1 MTYNVIR
8 GLPLAAIVLGMLC
21 PAWTQEFRRSSEP
34 PSRQLAVRGLHLSND
49 RWPDTFTLRSF
60 AEDAIRLE
68 HARTEEEQAVAL
80 YNWIARV
87 MTIGGSPHEGAPD
100 KEAPVLDTIKI
111 MAIYGNHWCDGQA
124 RLLETMWRSLGRQGV
139 RLFIPMRVHSFVE
152 LRWRDTDG
160 QERWHAL
167 DVNNGWFV
175 RNSQGWIASSEE
187 IERNPLLVLAANQD
201 LKMRTKGWLRTH
213 LSVMP
218 EHSMA
223 LHLRQGEVQTLSWD
237 NGGTYYVNPKT
248 RATVSA
254 DSPLYKPGGPFS
266 QFIGAGEMV
275 FAPDFRRSD
284 WIADLKQDPDNIM
297 AADGR
302 LRPKETGR
310 DSSVVYQFDFPYLI
324 SNAWV
329 EGHLVNNNAQ
339 ASAAISLSTDSGRL
353 WRQAWASSTV
363 GETDLKLNLG
373 ADPNKAAQPSV
384 LGLYSYLLRIEL
396 RAKSNPDEISFGGLK
411 FTHRTMLNKM
421 TLPNLQPGW
430 NRFKIAA
437 QSMAPDSGL
446 QVRLDWNDKNG
457 RQVFNKRLA
466 TLPAEF
472 DVFTNCSGGA
482 TVRMLSIQLQ
492 AISSAEAS
500 KPIELSRVQEIIEA
514 GRLKNTQ
521 AAAGLIES
529 LKEED
534 PEIRY
539 WAADALGKIGS
550 ASAVPALI
558 AALRDPLDGVR
569 MSACVALGDL
579 KAQEALPELID
590 LMTGK
595 TPSGKGYSLFIPQ
608 DVGAVQWMAAR
619 ALGRIGDPRAV
630 EPLMNALGKSG
641 GDLGVYIAEALG
653 ELGDRRAVPILV
665 EAAKRGDEPALR
677 SVIET
682 LGRLGDPAAVTA
694 LLELLRN
701 AKEDARYASIIA
713 LGRIRD
719 PRAIAGLKKTSETD
733 PQLFVR
739 EAAARTLMQMS
750 K

>member
-1 MTYNVIR
+1 MTRIEKRHLY
-8 GLPLAAIVLGMLC
+8 LFAIVLAMLH
-21 PAWTQEFRRSSEP
+21 PAWAQEFRRSAEP
-34 PSRQLAVRGLHLSND
+34 PALRPAVLGLHISND
-49 RWPDTFTLRSF
+49 RWPDAFTLRSF
-60 AEDAIRLE
+60 AEDSIRLQ
-68 HARTEEEQAVAL
+68 HARTEEEEALAL
-80 YNWIARV
+80 YDWIARV
-87 MTIGGSPHEGAPD
+87 MTIGGSPYEGASGN
-100 KEAPVLDTIKI
+100 EAPVLDTIKI

-175 RNSQGWIASSEE
+175 RNPQGWIASSED
-187 IERNPLLVLAANQD
+187 IERNPLLVLPANQD

-237 NGGTYYVNPKT
+237 NGGAYYINPRT

-254 DSPLYKPGGPFS
+254 DSPLYKPGGPYS

-275 FAPDFRRSD
+275 FAPDFRRPD
-284 WIADLKQDPDNIM
+284 WIGDLKQDPDNIT

-302 LRPKETGR
+302 LRPNESGR
-310 DSSVVYQFDFPYLI
+310 DSSVIYPFDFPYLI
-324 SNAWV
+324 SDARV
-329 EGHLVNNNAQ
+329 DGRLVNNNPQ
-339 ASAAISLSTDSGRL
+339 ASAAISFSTDRGRS
-353 WRQAWASSTV
+353 WRQAWTSSTV
-363 GETDLKLNLG
+363 GETNLKLNLG
-373 ADPNKAAQPSV
+373 AGSDESVQPSV
-384 LGLYSYLLRIEL
+384 RGLYAYLLRIEL
-396 RAKSNPDEISFGGLK
+396 RSQSKPDEISLGDLK
-411 FTHRTMLNKM
+411 FTHRTMLNKL

-430 NRFKIAA
+430 NRIKIAA
-437 QSMAPDSGL
+437 QSVAPDIGL
-446 QVRLDWNDKNG
+446 QVRLDWTDKNG
-457 RQVFNKRLA
+457 RQVVYKKLA
-466 TLPAEF
+466 ALPAEF

-482 TVRMLSIQLQ
+482 TVRMHSIELQ

-500 KPIELSRVQEIIEA
+500 KAAEPSRVQKIIEA
-514 GRLKNTQ
+514 GLQKNTR

-558 AALRDPLDGVR
+558 AVLRDPLDGVR

-579 KAQEALPELID
+579 KAREALPDLID
-590 LMTGK
+590 LVTGK

-619 ALGRIGDPRAV
+619 ALGRIGDSRAV
-630 EPLMNALGKSG
+630 EPLMNALGQAG

-653 ELGDRRAVPILV
+653 DLGDRRAVPILL

-677 SVIET
+677 SVIEA
-682 LGRLGDPAAVTA
+682 LGRLGDPAAVPV
-694 LLELLRN
+694 LLELLSN

-713 LGRIRD
+713 LGRIHD
-719 PRAIAGLKKTSETD
+719 PRAIAELEKIGQRD

-739 EAAARTLMQMS
+739 EAAVRTL
-750 K
+750 KEIL

>member
-1 MTYNVIR
+1 
-8 GLPLAAIVLGMLC
+8 MLC
-21 PAWTQEFRRSSEP
+21 PAWAQEFRRSSEP
-34 PSRQLAVRGLHLSND
+34 PARHLAVRGLHLSND
-49 RWPDTFTLRSF
+49 RWPDAFTLRSF

-68 HARTEEEQAVAL
+68 HARTEEEQALAL

-87 MTIGGSPHEGAPD
+87 MTIGGSPYEGAPG

-175 RNSQGWIASSEE
+175 RNPQGWIASSED

-237 NGGTYYVNPKT
+237 NGGTYYVNPRT

-254 DSPLYKPGGPFS
+254 DSPLFKPGGPFS

-275 FAPDFRRSD
+275 FAPDFRRPG
-284 WIADLKQDPDNIM
+284 WIDDLKQEPDNIM

-302 LRPKETGR
+302 LRPKEMGR
-310 DSSVVYQFDFPYLI
+310 DSSAIYQFDFPYLI
-324 SNAWV
+324 SDAWV
-329 EGHLVNNNAQ
+329 EGRLVNTNAQ
-339 ASAAISLSTDSGRL
+339 ASAAISFSTDSGL
-353 WRQAWASSTV
+353 SWRQAWASSAV
-363 GETDLKLNLG
+363 GETNLKLNLG
-373 ADPNKAAQPSV
+373 AGRDKAAQPSV

-396 RAKSNPDEISFGGLK
+396 RAQSNPGEISLGGLK

-430 NRFKIAA
+430 NRLKIAA

-446 QVRLDWNDKNG
+446 QVRLDWTDKNG
-457 RQVFNKRLA
+457 RQVVDKKLA
-466 TLPAEF
+466 ELPAEF

-482 TVRMLSIQLQ
+482 AVRMHSIQLR
-492 AISSAEAS
+492 AILAAEAS
-500 KPIELSRVQEIIEA
+500 KPAELSRVQKIIEA
-514 GRLKNTQ
+514 GLLKDTQ
-521 AAAGLIES
+521 AAAGLIGS
-529 LKEED
+529 LKDQD

-558 AALRDPLDGVR
+558 AALRDPLDAVR

-579 KAQEALPELID
+579 KAREALPDLID
-590 LMTGK
+590 LVTGK

-653 ELGDRRAVPILV
+653 DLGDRRAVPILV
-665 EAAKRGDEPALR
+665 EAAKSGDEPALR

-682 LGRLGDPAAVTA
+682 LGRLGDPAAVPA
-694 LLELLRN
+694 LLELLRS

-719 PRAIAGLKKTSETD
+719 PRGIAELKKTSESD

-739 EAAARTLMQMS
+739 EAAARTLKEMS

>member
-1 MTYNVIR
+1 MTHLVTR
-8 GLPLAAIVLGMLC
+8 RLQLLAIILGILRPC
-21 PAWTQEFRRSSEP
+21 WAQEFRRSTDP
-34 PSRQLAVRGLHLSND
+34 PARQLAIRGAHISND
-49 RWPDTFTLRSF
+49 QWPDAFTLRTF
-60 AEDAIRLE
+60 AGDAIRLE
-68 HARTEEEQAVAL
+68 KARTEEEQALAL

-87 MTIGGSPHEGAPD
+87 MTVGGSPYEGEPG
-100 KEAPVLDTIKI
+100 KEAPVLDTVKI

-175 RNSQGWIASSEE
+175 RNHQGWIASSED
-187 IERNPLLVLAANQD
+187 IERDPLLVLAANQD

-237 NGGTYYVNPKT
+237 NESTYYVNPRT

-254 DSPLYKPGGPFS
+254 DSPLFTPGGPFS
-266 QFIGAGEMV
+266 EFIGAGEMV
-275 FAPDFRRSD
+275 FEPDFRRPG
-284 WIADLKQDPDNIM
+284 WIDDLKQAPDNIM
-297 AADGR
+297 AVDGR
-302 LRPKETGR
+302 LQPKANGR
-310 DSSVVYQFDFPYLI
+310 DSSVIYQFDFPYLI
-324 SNAWV
+324 SDARVEALIVNRNA
-329 EGHLVNNNAQ
+329 E
-339 ASAAISLSTDSGRL
+339 ASTAVSFSIDNGLSWHR
-353 WRQAWASSTV
+353 AWASSAV
-363 GETDLKLNLG
+363 GETRLKVNLG
-373 ADPNKAAQPSV
+373 VDRNKAAQPSV
-384 LGLYSYLLRIEL
+384 LGRYSYLLRIEFH
-396 RAKSNPDEISFGGLK
+396 AQSNPGAISLGGLK

-430 NRFKIAA
+430 NHFRVAA
-437 QSMAPDSGL
+437 QSMAPESGL
-446 QVRLDWNDKNG
+446 LVRLDWTDKNG
-457 RQVFNKRLA
+457 RQIIEKNLA
-466 TLPAEF
+466 RLPAEF
-472 DVFTNCSGGA
+472 DVFANCSGGA
-482 TVRMLSIQLQ
+482 GIKMHSIQLR
-492 AISSAEAS
+492 AIPSADAS
-500 KPIELSRVQEIIEA
+500 RPLEISNLRKIIEA
-514 GRLKNTQ
+514 GLVKDAR
-521 AAAGLIES
+521 AVAGLMES

-550 ASAVPALI
+550 AAAVPALI
-558 AALRDPLDGVR
+558 AALRDPLDAVR

-579 KAQEALPELID
+579 KAREALPVLVD
-590 LMTGK
+590 LMTGRI
-595 TPSGKGYSLFIPQ
+595 PSGKGYSLFIPQ

-619 ALGRIGDPRAV
+619 ALGRIGDPGAV
-630 EPLMNALGKSG
+630 EPLMNALEKSG

-653 ELGDRRAVPILV
+653 DLGDRRAVPGLV
-665 EAAKRGDEPALR
+665 EAAKKGDEPALR
-677 SVIET
+677 SVAEA
-682 LGRLGDPAAVTA
+682 LGRIGDPAAVQV
-694 LLELLRN
+694 LIELLN
-701 AKEDARYASIIA
+701 SGKEDARFASIIA

-719 PRAIAGLKKTSETD
+719 PRGIAALKRTSEVD

-739 EAAARTLMQMS
+739 EAAARILEEIS